1 MFNFNLDFNE
11 LGSARGHCMQ
21 IIVGLMAAWPHGQIE
36 FITRSNEEGIQNER
50 GRMSG
55 AKISKVT
62 KVTKRFRFNSRGELS
77 DRINLT
83 KGINLTKHYLLNI
96 LLVLLNV

>member
-1 MFNFNLDFNE
+1 
-11 LGSARGHCMQ
+11 MQ

-36 FITRSNEEGIQNER
+36 FITRSNEEGIQR